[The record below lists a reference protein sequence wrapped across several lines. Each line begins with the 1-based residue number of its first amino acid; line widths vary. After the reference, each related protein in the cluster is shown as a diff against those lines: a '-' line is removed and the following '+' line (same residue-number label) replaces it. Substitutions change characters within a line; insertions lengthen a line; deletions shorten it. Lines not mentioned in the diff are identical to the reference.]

1 MGELNV
7 IADEAERALLALS
20 GTASPDRFHLRS
32 VGSILHDFYTA
43 VEDIFEMVAQDL
55 DGGLPSGPECCRRLL
70 NTMSLPV
77 EGVRPGCISK
87 ETATWLNDYLSF
99 RQVFRNVYGHR
110 LEWQRMKPLLEQLP
124 GRYGSL
130 KQEISEFTRFLA
142 GLAQRLERVEP
153 AERSDS

>member
-1 MGELNV
+1 M
-7 IADEAERALLALS
+7 LALS

-55 DGGLPSGPECCRRLL
+55 DGGLPSGPAWHKRLL
-70 NTMSLPV
+70 NSMSVAV
-77 EGVRPGCISK
+77 EGLRPACISK

-99 RQVFRNVYGHR
+99 RHAFRNVYGHR

-142 GLAQRLERVEP
+142 GLAERLEQAEP